1 MLSTSRSQYIL
12 GMTCSQGYNPCTVG
26 EICNADKECV
36 GDSTLDCDD
45 GNPCTADSCDP
56 DDGTCSNEVSEL
68 LDGVPCV
75 PTDRGSPNDSGLSL
89 AIAWMSS
96 QGIDIS
102 WGDTSGVNWKKYLY
116 SELWAMSADGTGQTQ
131 LTHFNDPGYDE
142 YKDGVR
148 TIVSDSTWS
157 PDGRSLA
164 VLVAYDSPQ
173 GMRSE
178 LAIIE
183 LE

>member
-1 MLSTSRSQYIL
+1 MGRSV
-12 GMTCSQGYNPCTVG
+12 T
-26 EICNADKECV
+26 
-36 GDSTLDCDD
+36 
-45 GNPCTADSCDP
+45 
-56 DDGTCSNEVSEL
+56 
-68 LDGVPCV
+68 
-75 PTDRGSPNDSGLSL
+75 L
-89 AIAWMSS
+89 AIVVVHLDPSAYVDGFCECF
-96 QGIDIS
+96 GIVLTEGRVAVYVQIAPHRIS
-102 WGDTSGVNWKKYLY
+102 LY